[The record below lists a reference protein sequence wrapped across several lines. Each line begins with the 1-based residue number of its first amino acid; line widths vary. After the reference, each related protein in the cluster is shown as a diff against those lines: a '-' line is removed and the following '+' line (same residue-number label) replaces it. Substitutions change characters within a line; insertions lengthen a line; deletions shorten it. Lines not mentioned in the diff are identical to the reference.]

1 MMAKIRSLSVCLSV
15 CKSPEFHY
23 YIHHNHRVVPAL
35 PSDILAVG
43 QAEAAGHGS
52 GHHAGPPGLQ
62 PWPGDA
68 DHHMAEPG
76 AHQQLH
82 SEPGRQ
88 GRTDQASCILKREHL
103 VDQTH
108 QSSCS

>member
-1 MMAKIRSLSVCLSV
+1 MAKIRSLSVSLSV
-15 CKSPEFHY
+15 CISPGLHY
-23 YIHHNHRVVPAL
+23 YIHHNHKGAPAPL
-35 PSDILAVG
+35 SDILAAG

-52 GHHAGPPGLQ
+52 GHHAGPPGLHLR
-62 PWPGDA
+62 PGNA
-68 DHHMAEPG
+68 DHHRAEPG
-76 AHQQLH
+76 AHPQLH
-82 SEPGRQ
+82 SEPGPR